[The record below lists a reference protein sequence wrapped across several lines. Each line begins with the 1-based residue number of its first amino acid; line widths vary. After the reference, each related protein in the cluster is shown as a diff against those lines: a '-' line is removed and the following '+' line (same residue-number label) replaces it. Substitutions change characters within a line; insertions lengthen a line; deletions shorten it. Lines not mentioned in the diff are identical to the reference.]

1 MKRLLLLTTLAL
13 VACSE
18 QQSGPPVV
26 VFAAG
31 EPGGWLEALL
41 DRCVEHSGTQ
51 LDVRWGDST
60 ELTNEVISKS
70 GTAADILITDNAAD
84 IWRAADEGALRPIA
98 SPAFDRQ
105 NSAVKDDERYW
116 AALASYSWALL
127 YSDSAP
133 GERQSLDLDGLA
145 TPLLEDRLCMVSSS
159 YPEYRALLAHLIAER
174 GSLAAERL
182 VRLWTHNFA
191 SGPHDSETALYDA
204 MSNAGCHYG
213 VVRVRAA
220 AHGAHPPLLEPRY
233 IDVAAIG
240 VGRHAQNAEAA
251 QDLVDWLLENNEV
264 PVFDAAGHQ
273 SASVTG
279 RLAEEARLLAERAGY
294 R

>member
-1 MKRLLLLTTLAL
+1 MAL
-13 VACSE
+13 VLMACSD
-18 QQSGPPVV
+18 SSPRPSLV

-31 EPGGWLEALL
+31 EPGRWLEALL
-41 DRCVEHSGTQ
+41 NDAAENSGAK
-51 LDVRWGDST
+51 LELRWGDSS
-60 ELTNEVISKS
+60 ELTTEVIGKA
-70 GTAADILITDNAAD
+70 GTAVDILITDNAAD
-84 IWRAADEGALRPIA
+84 MWRAAGAGALRPIA
-98 SPAFDRQ
+98 SPAFDSQ
-105 NSAVKDDERYW
+105 DSALKDDERYW

-133 GERQSLDLDGLA
+133 GERQLFDLDGLA

-159 YPEYRALLAHLIAER
+159 DPEYRALLAHLIAER
-174 GSLAAERL
+174 GNLAAERL
-182 VRLWTHNFA
+182 VRLWARNFA

-220 AHGAHPPLLEPRY
+220 SHGAHPPLLEPRY

-240 VGRHAQNAEAA
+240 VSRHAQNADAA
-251 QDLVDWLLENNEV
+251 QDLVDWLLRYNEV
-264 PVFDAAGHQ
+264 RMFEAAGHQ
-273 SASVTG
+273 SASITG
-279 RLAEEARLLAERAGY
+279 WLAEDARLLAERAGY